1 MAFPHLFSLSFL
13 FFLLFSFYSQA
24 ADLTSDQAA
33 LIALRDAI
41 APRLTQWN
49 SSSSSPCEWKGIR
62 CSSNR
67 VTRIHLP
74 ASGLGGQLPSGVLGN
89 LTALEVLSLRYNS
102 LSGTLP
108 LDLSSCTQLVTLNLD
123 SNRLSGAIPSV
134 IFSLL
139 QLTQLNLANNNFT
152 GSFPAAFNNLTQ
164 LTTLYLE
171 RNQLSGEIPDLN
183 NMTILNKFN
192 VSYNNLNG
200 SVPARLWNMSAS
212 SFLGMSQLCGGPLV
226 PCAREPSPAPA
237 PAPGLSPN
245 APSEN
250 PNGSGGTNSGNKSSK
265 LSGGAIAG
273 IAIGSVSGALVIL
286 VLLIFLCQR
295 TKTQPT
301 TAVAKPLGGEVPR
314 QQREMAAMPKGS
326 AAYPVRSSVSSVPTT
341 GSSKKLVFLGNV
353 PRVYDLEDLLRASA
367 EVLGK
372 GTFGTTYKAV
382 LETGP
387 VVAVKRLK
395 DANLPEREYRDK
407 VGELGSMQ
415 SAHLVP
421 IEAYYYS
428 KDEKLIVYEYVSM
441 GSLSSLLHGNKGSSH
456 MPLGFEARA
465 SIALSAARGIEY
477 IHSTG
482 PRASHGNIK
491 SSNVLLSG
499 SDRARISDQ
508 GLAQLV
514 TTPTLP
520 NRGSGYRAPEVT
532 DVRKI
537 SQKADVYSFGVLL
550 MELLTGKAPE
560 NTVVNDEGVDLPRW
574 VQSVVR
580 DEWKAEVFDLE
591 LVKQQYAEQE
601 MVQLLQLAIDCTEQ
615 HPDRRPTMA
624 EVARRIGEIFLSV
637 SGGSQNDDE
646 EEEFSI

>member
-33 LIALRDAI
+33 LIALRNAI

-49 SSSSSPCEWKGIR
+49 SSSSSPCLWKGIR

-74 ASGLGGQLPSGVLGN
+74 ASDLGGQLPSGVLGN

-123 SNRLSGAIPSV
+123 SNRLSGEIPSV
-134 IFSLL
+134 IFSLP

-164 LTTLYLE
+164 LKTLYLE

-183 NMTILNKFN
+183 NMTNLDKFN
-192 VSYNNLNG
+192 VSYNNLSG

-212 SFLGMSQLCGGPLV
+212 SFLGMSQLCGGPFA
-226 PCAREPSPAPA
+226 PCAGEPSPAPA
-237 PAPGLSPN
+237 PASEVSPN

-250 PNGSGGTNSGNKSSK
+250 PNGSGGTSSGNKSSK

-273 IAIGSVSGALVIL
+273 IAIGSVFGALVIL
-286 VLLIFLCQR
+286 ALLIFLCQR

-301 TAVAKPLGGEVPR
+301 TAVAKPLGSEAPR
-314 QQREMAAMPKGS
+314 RQREMAAMPKGS
-326 AAYPVRSSVSSVPTT
+326 AAYPVTSSVSSVPTT

-395 DANLPEREYRDK
+395 DANLPEREFRDK

-415 SAHLVP
+415 SADLVP

-441 GSLSSLLHGNKGSSH
+441 GSLSSLLHG
-456 MPLGFEARA
+456 R
-465 SIALSAARGIEY
+465 
-477 IHSTG
+477 
-482 PRASHGNIK
+482 
-491 SSNVLLSG
+491 
-499 SDRARISDQ
+499 
-508 GLAQLV
+508 
-514 TTPTLP
+514 
-520 NRGSGYRAPEVT
+520 
-532 DVRKI
+532 
-537 SQKADVYSFGVLL
+537 
-550 MELLTGKAPE
+550 
-560 NTVVNDEGVDLPRW
+560 
-574 VQSVVR
+574 
-580 DEWKAEVFDLE
+580 
-591 LVKQQYAEQE
+591 
-601 MVQLLQLAIDCTEQ
+601 
-615 HPDRRPTMA
+615 
-624 EVARRIGEIFLSV
+624 IFLFASFY
-637 SGGSQNDDE
+637 QLHL
-646 EEEFSI
+646 FSF

>member
-1 MAFPHLFSLSFL
+1 
-13 FFLLFSFYSQA
+13 
-24 ADLTSDQAA
+24 
-33 LIALRDAI
+33 
-41 APRLTQWN
+41 
-49 SSSSSPCEWKGIR
+49 
-62 CSSNR
+62 
-67 VTRIHLP
+67 
-74 ASGLGGQLPSGVLGN
+74 
-89 LTALEVLSLRYNS
+89 
-102 LSGTLP
+102 
-108 LDLSSCTQLVTLNLD
+108 
-123 SNRLSGAIPSV
+123 
-134 IFSLL
+134 
-139 QLTQLNLANNNFT
+139 
-152 GSFPAAFNNLTQ
+152 
-164 LTTLYLE
+164 
-171 RNQLSGEIPDLN
+171 
-183 NMTILNKFN
+183 
-192 VSYNNLNG
+192 
-200 SVPARLWNMSAS
+200 
-212 SFLGMSQLCGGPLV
+212 
-226 PCAREPSPAPA
+226 
-237 PAPGLSPN
+237 
-245 APSEN
+245 
-250 PNGSGGTNSGNKSSK
+250 
-265 LSGGAIAG
+265 
-273 IAIGSVSGALVIL
+273 
-286 VLLIFLCQR
+286 
-295 TKTQPT
+295 
-301 TAVAKPLGGEVPR
+301 
-314 QQREMAAMPKGS
+314 
-326 AAYPVRSSVSSVPTT
+326 
-341 GSSKKLVFLGNV
+341 LGNV

-395 DANLPEREYRDK
+395 DANLPEREFRDK

-441 GSLSSLLHGNKGSSH
+441 GSLSSLLHGNKGLGH

-646 EEEFSI
+646 EEEFST